1 MVRQKVV
8 PSGQTSKEIVIFHKI
23 VIVVKT
29 SVFQKLKYFKNV

>member
-8 PSGQTSKEIVIFHKI
+8 PSGQNSKEIVIFHKI
-23 VIVVKT
+23 VIVKT